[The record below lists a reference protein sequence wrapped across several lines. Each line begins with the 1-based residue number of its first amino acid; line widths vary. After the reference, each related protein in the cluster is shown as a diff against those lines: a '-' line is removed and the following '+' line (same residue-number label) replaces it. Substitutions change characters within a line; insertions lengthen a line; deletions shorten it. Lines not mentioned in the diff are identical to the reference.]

1 MASSAAVL
9 PSDVSA
15 QHKYLLIYHQLREQ
29 SLRAGTSR
37 QLLTT
42 VPDTGIAFITEGF
55 EEHPS
60 CNKNK
65 TRKGH

>member
-1 MASSAAVL
+1 MASSAVVL

-15 QHKYLLIYHQLREQ
+15 QHKYLLIYHQLHEQ

-37 QLLTT
+37 QLVTT
-42 VPDTGIAFITEGF
+42 VPVTGIAFIT

-65 TRKGH
+65 ARK